1 MANILSQF
9 SHVFIH
15 YYSNKTSSACK
26 LFISEPTQNQER
38 LLGRLFGIV
47 EINTPSRENSQLI
60 SQIIGNLEEAYYSQA
75 ENEDLDFT
83 ACLENS
89 LKEVNQRFNE
99 MIRNRQ
105 ITLVGNLNEQTIKEK
120 INLGIGVLKENQ
132 LFLSYLN
139 NINIYL
145 IHKTKQDYKI
155 IDIKKVAQEGNS
167 AEATQATNLFANIIS
182 GELNP
187 PDFLIL
193 ANGSFL
199 NYITTERVQKIVT
212 SLPIHKA
219 AEYFKNSLLQYE
231 GYNFASIIIKN
242 SPSQAEEAKE
252 PASLTSIT
260 ELNFTESTTEK
271 LLAPSILNIIKNF
284 LAKIYTLLKRS
295 STVKKIN
302 NKTEKASSE
311 STETV
316 SVPQD
321 KEPKASVT
329 TVSAFDNYFRSV
341 KRGLKSIGQKFS
353 NSQLIENLKTFL
365 RIKSAYLGHLLR
377 KIPNFS
383 KFLLLF
389 ASILIILFVFSVTY
403 FKQKQGQT
411 ISQKEYQE
419 LITQIQEKKNQSESD
434 LIYGDETKARTS
446 IGEAQVL
453 LASLPIDSK
462 REKEVHDS
470 LNQELMTVVAKL
482 RKITIIN
489 DPLLVADLS
498 AQQDNNI
505 DIQNIV
511 LQNNNIFAFD
521 SINNNSYTI
530 NIESRNIQK
539 NLTNLNDIGKIVK
552 ARKIADKIL
561 LYHDKNGFVEYNDNK
576 YSPFSVALNPNASI
590 ADFADYNSRLYVLDI
605 GNNQIIRQPQT
616 DNGYGPGIN
625 WFKTAQDIKDIIALS
640 IDTNIWLLDKK
651 GAVLKF
657 TKGIL
662 QAFELKNVEPIL
674 EAPTKL
680 FTNDQTNF
688 IYILEPKNKRIVVI
702 DKSGDLIIQYY
713 SDTFSNPQ
721 DFAVLESEKK
731 IFISS
736 DNKIYSFELTHLK

>member
-1 MANILSQF
+1 MAKIISQF
-9 SHVFIH
+9 AHVFIH

-38 LLGRLFGIV
+38 LLGRLFGV
-47 EINTPSRENSQLI
+47 LEVNTPSRENSQLI
-60 SQIIGNLEEAYYSQA
+60 NQIIGNLEEAYYSQA

-89 LKEVNQRFNE
+89 LREVNQRFNE

-120 INLGIGVLKENQ
+120 INLGIGVLKDNQ

-155 IDIKKVAQEGNS
+155 IDIKRVAQEENNNES
-167 AEATQATNLFANIIS
+167 NQALNLFANIIS

-199 NYITTERVQKIVT
+199 NYITLERIQKIVT

-219 AEYFKNSLLQYE
+219 AEYFKNSLLQFE

-242 SPSQAEEAKE
+242 TSNQIEESKE

-271 LLAPSILNIIKNF
+271 LLAPSLLNIIKNS
-284 LAKIYTLLKRS
+284 LAKIYTALKHTFAS
-295 STVKKIN
+295 KKVDIKNEKSNADLAEDQMPPLTKEIKST
-302 NKTEKASSE
+302 
-311 STETV
+311 STA
-316 SVPQD
+316 D
-321 KEPKASVT
+321 DAW
-329 TVSAFDNYFRSV
+329 DNYFQSI
-341 KRGLKSIGQKFS
+341 KKSLRNIGQKFS
-353 NSQLIENLKTFL
+353 DSQMIANIRTFL
-365 RIKSAYLGHLLR
+365 RLKSAYFGHLLR

-389 ASILIILFVFSVTY
+389 AGILIILFIFSVTY
-403 FKQKQGQT
+403 FQQKQGQN
-411 ISQKEYQE
+411 ISQKEFQD
-419 LITQIQEKKNQSESD
+419 LITQIQGKKNQSESD
-434 LIYGDETKARTS
+434 LIYGDEAKARIS
-446 IGEAQVL
+446 IGEAQTL
-453 LASLPIDSK
+453 LATLPIDSK
-462 REKEVHDS
+462 KQKEIHDS
-470 LNQELMTVVAKL
+470 LNKDLMTVIAKL

-489 DPLLVADLS
+489 DPLLIADLS
-498 AQQDNNI
+498 AQQENNI
-505 DIQNIV
+505 DIQNII
-511 LQNNNIFAFD
+511 LSNNNIFAFD
-521 SINNNSYTI
+521 SLNNSSYTI
-530 NIESRNIQK
+530 NLESREIQK
-539 NLTNLNDIGKIVK
+539 NLTNLNDIGKIIK
-552 ARKIADKIL
+552 TRKIADKIL
-561 LYHDKNGFVEYNDNK
+561 IYHDKNGFVELKDNK
-576 YSPFSVALNPNASI
+576 YSPVSVALNPQAII

-605 GNNQIIRQPQT
+605 GNNQIVRQPQA
-616 DNGYGPGIN
+616 DNGYGAGIN

-657 TKGIL
+657 TKGNK
-662 QAFELKNVEPIL
+662 QAFELKNVEPVL

-702 DKSGDLIIQYY
+702 DKSGNLIIQYY
-713 SDTFSNPQ
+713 SDTFNNPQ

-731 IFISS
+731 IFVSS
-736 DNKIYSFELTHLK
+736 DNKIYFFNLTHLK